1 MAFPES
7 HAPRQM
13 VGLRH
18 AQPVRRRLRHAPC
31 LARRPEAAP
40 VAAERDQLVVAA
52 VAAAQAQEALR
63 LDAAFKE
70 GVERV
75 LDELRQVGAGRVF
88 GLREEGRGVLLN
100 QAVQRDLPWAMAVVV
115 DRGHHSAPVA
125 SAAPWL
131 ARDNPEVLSPHGLKP
146 GTSSQSPCVPPAK
159 AYSPLRGL
167 QRVPVFTSD
176 RQLRGN
182 DIRAANASSGSTAT
196 NADPR

>member
-100 QAVQRDLPWAMAVVV
+100 QAVQRDLP
-115 DRGHHSAPVA
+115 
-125 SAAPWL
+125 
-131 ARDNPEVLSPHGLKP
+131 
-146 GTSSQSPCVPPAK
+146 
-159 AYSPLRGL
+159 
-167 QRVPVFTSD
+167 
-176 RQLRGN
+176 
-182 DIRAANASSGSTAT
+182 
-196 NADPR
+196 